1 MFTGLI
7 EAVCE
12 IRSVVGATA
21 GQGKRLQIQLEEL
34 ADGTALGDSIA
45 INGVCL
51 TVTALAGS
59 EATFDVSPET
69 LACSTLVSLRAGQK
83 INAERALCVGDRLG
97 GHFVQGHVDGIG
109 TVLSVHKHGEFWD
122 FTFSLEQALAAQ
134 LVPKGSVAVDGIS
147 LTVAEL
153 GERQFS
159 VAVIP
164 ETARQTTLSQ
174 KRSGDRVNLETDM
187 LVKAV
192 RRTCESLFEQNQ
204 PLSVDKLRK
213 LGF

>member
-12 IRSVVGATA
+12 VRSLVAAPA
-21 GQGKRLQIQLEEL
+21 GQGKRIQVHLGDL
-34 ADGTALGDSIA
+34 VTGTRLGDSIA
-45 INGVCL
+45 LNGICL
-51 TVTALAGS
+51 TVTALSGA
-59 EATFDVSPET
+59 EAWFDVSPET
-69 LACSTLVSLRAGQK
+69 LKRSTLGLLRAGHRV
-83 INAERALCVGDRLG
+83 NTERALRVGDRLG
-97 GHFVQGHVDGIG
+97 GHFVQGHVDGVG
-109 TVLSVHKHGEFWD
+109 TIQSVDKHGDFWE
-122 FTFSLEQALAAQ
+122 FTFALERDLIAY

-153 GERQFS
+153 GERHFT

-164 ETARQTTLSQ
+164 ETARQTTLSL
-174 KRSGDRVNLETDM
+174 KHKGDVVNLETDM

-192 RRTCESLFEQNQ
+192 RRACETLLVPSQ
-204 PLSVDKLRK
+204 PLSVNKLRK